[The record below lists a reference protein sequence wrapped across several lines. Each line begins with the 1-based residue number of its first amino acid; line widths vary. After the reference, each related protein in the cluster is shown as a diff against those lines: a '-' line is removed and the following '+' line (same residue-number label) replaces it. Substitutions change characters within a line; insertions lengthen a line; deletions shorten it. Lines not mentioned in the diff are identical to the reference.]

1 MRAVFHIGR
10 PKCGTTSIQ
19 VFLQENS
26 DRLSAQGVLYSRS
39 DNEISSQWEFPI
51 AALCRSKKDI
61 PDPFVSRL
69 LGFNDQADQIAYS
82 TAKLSEFDQL
92 LEEHSA
98 THHTW
103 VGSSE
108 HAVPYLRNPEQVAAL
123 DTILKERFDEVRYV
137 LHVRRQED
145 LIASAFAEG
154 IRRGDA
160 TGLNEY
166 VDRVLAKHRFN
177 HMWLTR
183 KWTKVIEKDKLS
195 VRLLEP
201 DALIDGD
208 LCRDFANILDVD
220 ASDFTFPDPA
230 NTGPAKRTLPYVLIL
245 NRMVANAGQRSPIR
259 RKIRDT
265 GVDLVNR
272 FFGDGPKMKLDRDT
286 IARIRNHS
294 AISNE
299 KLRKAFFPE
308 RPELFPEHTPN
319 KSMQNQTTHQS
330 VATF

>member
-19 VFLQENS
+19 VFLQENR

-39 DNEISSQWEFPI
+39 DDEISSQWEFPI
-51 AALCRSKKDI
+51 AALCRNEQDI

-69 LGFNDQADQIAYS
+69 LGFHNQADQIAYS
-82 TAKLSEFDQL
+82 AAKLSEFDQL
-92 LEEHSA
+92 LEKHSA

-123 DTILKERFDEVRYV
+123 DTMLKERFDEVRYV

-154 IRRGDA
+154 VRRGNGI
-160 TGLNEY
+160 GLNEY
-166 VDRVLAKHRFN
+166 VGRVLKKNRFN

-183 KWTKVIEKDKLS
+183 IWTGVIEKDNLS
-195 VRLLEP
+195 VRLLES

-208 LCRDFANILDVD
+208 LCRDFASILDVD

-230 NTGPAKRTLPYVLIL
+230 NTGPAKRTLPYVLFL
-245 NRMVANAGQRSPIR
+245 NRKIADAGQRSPIR
-259 RKIRDT
+259 RQIRDT
-265 GVDLVNR
+265 GVNFVNR
-272 FFGDGPKMKLDRDT
+272 FFGNGPKMKLDRDT
-286 IARIRNHS
+286 MAQIRKHY
-294 AISNE
+294 AASNE

-308 RPELFPEHTPN
+308 RPELFPERAPR
-319 KSMQNQTTHQS
+319 KSLHKQTTHQS

>member
-19 VFLQENS
+19 VFLQENR
-26 DRLSAQGVLYSRS
+26 DRLSKQGVLYSRS
-39 DNEISSQWEFPI
+39 DDEISSQWEFPI
-51 AALCRSKKDI
+51 AALCQNNQAI

-69 LGFNDQADQIAYS
+69 LDFHDQADQDAYS
-82 TAKLSEFDQL
+82 AAKLSEFDQL
-92 LEEHSA
+92 LEKHSA

-108 HAVPYLRNPEQVAAL
+108 HATPYLSHPEHVAAL
-123 DTILKERFDEVRYV
+123 NTMLKERFDEVRYV

-145 LIASAFAEG
+145 LVASAFAEG
-154 IRRGDA
+154 VRRGDPI
-160 TGLNEY
+160 GLNEY
-166 VDRVLAKHRFN
+166 VDRVLEKHRFN

-183 KWTKVIEKDKLS
+183 IWTEVTEKDQLS

-220 ASDFTFPDPA
+220 TSDFAFPDPA
-230 NTGPAKRTLPYVLIL
+230 NLGPASRTLPYVLFL
-245 NRMVANAGQRSPIR
+245 NRMVADAGQRTRIR
-259 RKIRDT
+259 RQIREF
-265 GVDLVNR
+265 GVNLVNR
-272 FFGDGPKMKLDRDT
+272 VFGNGPKMKLDHDT
-286 IARIRNHS
+286 IARIRKHS
-294 AISNE
+294 AASNE

-308 RPELFPEHTPN
+308 RSELFPEPTPR
-319 KSMQNQTTHQS
+319 KSLHNQTTHQS